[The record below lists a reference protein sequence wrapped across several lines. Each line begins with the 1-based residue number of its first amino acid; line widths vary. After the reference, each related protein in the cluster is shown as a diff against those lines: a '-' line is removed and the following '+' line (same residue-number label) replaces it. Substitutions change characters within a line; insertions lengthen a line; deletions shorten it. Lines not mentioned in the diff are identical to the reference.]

1 MASILKTDKIEGV
14 TASGTVQMPEGS
26 VIQVVQ
32 GTLYGTVNFTA
43 TSMTA
48 SGLSVNIT
56 PKFST
61 SKMLVTCTFVS
72 DLSAGGRQ
80 MYATLYRDSTR
91 LDTQTALGGNASS
104 NGLHTNY
111 STARIIFDGSM
122 QFLDLPSTSST
133 ITYEAYA
140 KSVTGGIVSFNA
152 QNCLGRI
159 IVEEI
164 AQ

>member
-1 MASILKTDKIEGV
+1 MSTLRVDSIRGQTADGV
-14 TASGTVQMPEGS
+14 AKYV
-26 VIQVVQ
+26 VQVVQ
-32 GTLYGTVNFTA
+32 GTKYGTADVTS
-43 TSMTA
+43 TSMVA

-80 MYATLYRDSTR
+80 MYATLNRDSTR
-91 LDTQTALGGNASS
+91 LDTQTGLGGNASS
-104 NGLHTNY
+104 NGFHTNY

-122 QFLDLPSTSST
+122 QFLDSPSTSST
-133 ITYEAYA
+133 ITYEAYLR
-140 KSVTGGIVSFNA
+140 SVTGGNVSFNA

-159 IVEEI
+159 VVEEI